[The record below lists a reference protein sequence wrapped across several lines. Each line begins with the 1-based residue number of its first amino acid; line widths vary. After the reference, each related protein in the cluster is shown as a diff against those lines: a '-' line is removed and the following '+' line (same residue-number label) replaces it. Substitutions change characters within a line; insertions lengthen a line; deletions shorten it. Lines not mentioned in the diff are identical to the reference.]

1 MSFSR
6 RTLLGASVAGLGAS
20 AFGVTTPQRRGRRP
34 KNIIFC
40 VADGMA
46 TSTVTMAD
54 HFLQLRDGKRSYL
67 STLMDRPEVVR
78 GWQDTRSLNSV
89 VTDSSAAASTWG
101 CGRRIWNGQV
111 NVFPDGTELRTLT
124 SLMVEAGVKC
134 GLVTTTTITHATPS
148 GFALNCPDRGMEA
161 LLAEKYLKSGVD
173 VLMGG
178 GDNVFNPKTRK
189 DGRDLYAD
197 FAKAGYTVVK
207 TRDELMANKA
217 KKVLGIFTPSHL
229 PFTVDRDNS
238 PELQRTTPSLAELV
252 RSATERLKGSPK
264 GFLLQVEGGKVDH
277 GAHANDL
284 AAMMY
289 DQIAFEEAVK
299 AAIEFAEKD
308 GETLVIVTADHATGG
323 PALNGA
329 GSSYGDSTPGLLTL
343 ANMKS
348 SYDPI
353 FSALG
358 KTPSAKEVQDVIEA
372 KLGIKLAAAEGE
384 GIASAIK
391 GQSPFPLASF
401 MSGRNGS
408 VATILGNHS
417 KVTWTSGN
425 HTSDHVMVI
434 AFGPGSEQIK
444 GVTPNTTFFDLMTQF
459 KGIKW
464 SNPTMTFEEAKRH
477 RASAVLDPEWIAYY
491 SPDRDEPHW
500 Q

>member
-1 MSFSR
+1 
-6 RTLLGASVAGLGAS
+6 
-20 AFGVTTPQRRGRRP
+20 
-34 KNIIFC
+34 
-40 VADGMA
+40 MA

-54 HFLQLRDGKRSYL
+54 HFLQLRDGKRSFL
-67 STLMDRPEVVR
+67 TTLMDRPGVVR

-124 SLMVEAGVKC
+124 SLMIEAGVKT

-178 GDNVFNPKTRK
+178 GDNVFNPAKRK

-197 FAKAGYTVVK
+197 FAKAGYTVLK
-207 TRDELMANKA
+207 TRDEMFASKA
-217 KKVLGIFTPSHL
+217 KKVLGIFSPSHL
-229 PFTVDRDNS
+229 PFTVDRDS
-238 PELQRTTPSLAELV
+238 SAELQRDTPSLAEMVKSGL
-252 RSATERLKGSPK
+252 AALNGSSK
-264 GFLLQVEGGKVDH
+264 GFLLQIEGGKVDH

-299 AAIEFAEKD
+299 VAIEFAEKD
-308 GETLVIVTADHATGG
+308 GDTLVIITADHATGG

-329 GSSYGDSTPGLLTL
+329 GDSYNDSTPGLLSL

-353 FSALG
+353 FSTLG
-358 KTPSAKEVQDVIEA
+358 KTPSAKEVQDVMEA
-372 KLGIKLAAAEGE
+372 KLGVKLSAAEGE

-391 GQSPFPLASF
+391 GQSPFPLAGF
-401 MSGRNGS
+401 INGRNGS

-417 KVTWTSGN
+417 KVTWTGGN
-425 HTSDHVMVI
+425 HTSDHVVVV
-434 AFGPGSEQIK
+434 AYGPGSERVM
-444 GVTPNTTFFDLMTQF
+444 GVTPNTTFFDIMTDL

-477 RASAVLDPEWIAYY
+477 RAKAVIDPEWVAHY
-491 SPDRDEPHW
+491 SPSPDQAHW
-500 Q
+500 I